1 MQVAKAPDYN
11 GEPMEMLRNAILKRA
26 VLDFRSS
33 GTEKTEKDR
42 IAKWFEEDCPI
53 GNGITLLDDTGI
65 CGKEL
70 LRKIKSLGR
79 KSWRA
84 RVKNEDRA
92 Y

>member
-1 MQVAKAPDYN
+1 MERAKAPDYN

-26 VLDFRSS
+26 VMDFRASR
-33 GTEKTEKDR
+33 TEKTEKDR

-70 LRKIKSLGR
+70 LRKIKTLGR
-79 KSWRA
+79 KRRRIAS
-84 RVKNEDRA
+84 K
-92 Y
+92 

>member
-1 MQVAKAPDYN
+1 MERAEAPDYN

-26 VLDFRSS
+26 VMDFRASR
-33 GTEKTEKDR
+33 TEKTEKDR

-79 KSWRA
+79 KRRRIAS
-84 RVKNEDRA
+84 K
-92 Y
+92 

>member
-1 MQVAKAPDYN
+1 MERAKAPDYN

-26 VLDFRSS
+26 VMDFRAS
-33 GTEKTEKDR
+33 GTEKTEKDL

-70 LRKIKSLGR
+70 LRKIKTLGR
-79 KSWRA
+79 KRRRIAS
-84 RVKNEDRA
+84 K
-92 Y
+92 

>member
-1 MQVAKAPDYN
+1 MAARKKMERAEAPDYN

-26 VLDFRSS
+26 VMDFRAP
-33 GTEKTEKDR
+33 GTEKTEKDL

-70 LRKIKSLGR
+70 IRKIKSLGR
-79 KSWRA
+79 KRRRIAS
-84 RVKNEDRA
+84 K
-92 Y
+92 

>member
-1 MQVAKAPDYN
+1 MERAEAPDYN

-26 VLDFRSS
+26 VMDFRAP
-33 GTEKTEKDR
+33 GTEKTEKDL

-70 LRKIKSLGR
+70 IRKIKSLGR
-79 KSWRA
+79 KRRRIAS
-84 RVKNEDRA
+84 K
-92 Y
+92 

>member
-1 MQVAKAPDYN
+1 MERAEAPDYN

-26 VLDFRSS
+26 VMDFRASR
-33 GTEKTEKDR
+33 TEKTEKDR

-70 LRKIKSLGR
+70 IRKIKSLGR
-79 KSWRA
+79 KRRRIAS
-84 RVKNEDRA
+84 K
-92 Y
+92 